1 VDKLKMHSPDLTA
14 ANIEKIAQLFP
25 SVITE
30 TIEGDGEDNVVKR
43 AINFDLLRQELSDHI
58 VEGPQERYQL
68 DWPGKREAA
77 FAANAPIAKTLRP
90 LRDDSLDFD
99 TTQNLFLE
107 GDNLDAMKLLQES
120 YLGKVK
126 LVYIDPPYNTGSD
139 RFVYADDYAE
149 NSAEYLARSG
159 QVDDEG
165 VRLLTNAESNGRF
178 HSDWLSMMY
187 PRLKLARNLLSD
199 DGVIFISIDDGEHS
213 GLVAM
218 VSEIF
223 GAANYLASVARVAK
237 KTSNKGTHFAP
248 SKDYVVVA
256 ARDALA
262 LSPLMDEVP
271 EEYRRKFTASDAR
284 GAYATVSL
292 YQASLDPLRGCA
304 NQRYW
309 IECPDGTFVL
319 PPGPNRPAN
328 VADASNRPPE
338 SGEDRV
344 WRWSYESY
352 LGKKDLL
359 VFKETVTSPL
369 QESNGNQARW
379 NVYTKYYLEDR
390 LDDGIRPRDFLDG
403 VTNDLGTKAL
413 IKLGMR
419 GFFEFAK
426 PPQLITRLLTWVEDP
441 DAVVLDFFAGSGTT
455 AQAVFEQNAAD
466 GGHRRFIMVQ
476 LDEELDANSLAA
488 KKGYA
493 TIAEVSR
500 ERIRRAGKK
509 IIGESGLTAD
519 GLDVGFRA
527 LKVDTTN
534 MAGVLLRPD
543 ETDQAQLAGLED
555 SVKPDRSGEDLLFQV
570 LLDWG
575 LELTMPISVEQVE
588 GHEVFV
594 VENDALIA
602 CFDTEVSTELVS
614 AIAKRAPL
622 RAVFRDSG
630 FASDDARI
638 NAEQILR
645 EISPTTDVKAL

>member
-1 VDKLKMHSPDLTA
+1 
-14 ANIEKIAQLFP
+14 
-25 SVITE
+25 
-30 TIEGDGEDNVVKR
+30 
-43 AINFDLLRQELSDHI
+43 
-58 VEGPQERYQL
+58 
-68 DWPGKREAA
+68 
-77 FAANAPIAKTLRP
+77 
-90 LRDDSLDFD
+90 
-99 TTQNLFLE
+99 
-107 GDNLDAMKLLQES
+107 
-120 YLGKVK
+120 
-126 LVYIDPPYNTGSD
+126 
-139 RFVYADDYAE
+139 
-149 NSAEYLARSG
+149 
-159 QVDDEG
+159 
-165 VRLLTNAESNGRF
+165 
-178 HSDWLSMMY
+178 
-187 PRLKLARNLLSD
+187 
-199 DGVIFISIDDGEHS
+199 
-213 GLVAM
+213 
-218 VSEIF
+218 
-223 GAANYLASVARVAK
+223 
-237 KTSNKGTHFAP
+237 
-248 SKDYVVVA
+248 
-256 ARDALA
+256 
-262 LSPLMDEVP
+262 
-271 EEYRRKFTASDAR
+271 
-284 GAYATVSL
+284 
-292 YQASLDPLRGCA
+292 
-304 NQRYW
+304 
-309 IECPDGTFVL
+309 
-319 PPGPNRPAN
+319 
-328 VADASNRPPE
+328 
-338 SGEDRV
+338 
-344 WRWSYESY
+344 
-352 LGKKDLL
+352 
-359 VFKETVTSPL
+359 
-369 QESNGNQARW
+369 
-379 NVYTKYYLEDR
+379 
-390 LDDGIRPRDFLDG
+390 
-403 VTNDLGTKAL
+403 
-413 IKLGMR
+413 MR